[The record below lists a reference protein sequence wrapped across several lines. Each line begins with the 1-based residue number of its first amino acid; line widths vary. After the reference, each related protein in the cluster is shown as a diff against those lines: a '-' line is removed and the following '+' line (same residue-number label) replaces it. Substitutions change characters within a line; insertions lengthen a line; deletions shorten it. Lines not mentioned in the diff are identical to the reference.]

1 MKRVLRLLP
10 LIIFFVGFGCNKKP
24 EGILPLNKM
33 KVVFF
38 HHIVAE
44 DMLNNFVARND
55 ALNFD
60 SARTVLFSGVM
71 KLHKTDST
79 TFARSMNYYKAD
91 IGRFKEL
98 LDSVNALALREKD
111 IQFKLEEV
119 RTRKKVVADSL
130 AMADSLAK
138 LKKMKP
144 GKKDSLTSAKDTL
157 KSKNV
162 PVLTKKDSAVIAP
175 R

>member
-10 LIIFFVGFGCNKKP
+10 LIIFFLGFGCKKTP

-38 HHIVAE
+38 DHILAE
-44 DMLNNFVARND
+44 DMLNNFVARNEK
-55 ALNFD
+55 LNFD

-71 KLHKTDST
+71 KLHKTDSA

-111 IQFKLEEV
+111 IQFKLEEA

-138 LKKMKP
+138 IEKLKP
-144 GKKDSLTSAKDTL
+144 GTKDSLTSAKDSL
-157 KSKNV
+157 KPKKV
-162 PVLTKKDSAVIAP
+162 PVLTKKDSVIVP
-175 R
+175 PQ